1 MAVVELE
8 QLLAPAERQEVQ
20 NVMVQ
25 LRCHSVPCHI
35 LLQKGQPLPLLTTA
49 SGCGTLHCL
58 LLLKLDSLPLPIAH
72 APSNPILTL
81 SNAVGNGED
90 DNKDNYDPASC
101 IRAAKWSSS
110 CSMQRDCHL
119 SQVYMGAMIP
129 TSSQDNW
136 RVRRRDLMMEAH
148 HNSVTGSTLT
158 STSTSAPLRTTIHSS
173 PTPTTT
179 PRHLGDG

>member
-8 QLLAPAERQEVQ
+8 QLLAPAEHQEDH
-20 NVMVQ
+20 NVTVQ
-25 LRCHSVPCHI
+25 LHCHSITRNI

-72 APSNPILTL
+72 APSNPILTS

-90 DNKDNYDPASC
+90 DDEDNYHPASC
-101 IRAAKWSSS
+101 VRVAKWSSS
-110 CSMQRDCHL
+110 CSMQRDCHI

-136 RVRRRDLMMEAH
+136 RVRRRDLTREGWHTFATSH
-148 HNSVTGSTLT
+148 TSRST
-158 STSTSAPLRTTIHSS
+158 P
-173 PTPTTT
+173 
-179 PRHLGDG
+179 